1 MMSLQQSVPLTQV
14 PLVAPAGRKTQL
26 KTGAGGGSSGE
37 EAKQGKMNQR
47 KKTVINPNW
56 LRIHST
62 IVPMLLTA
70 RRPGILPYS
79 MLFLFISVPMVLA
92 GSLVFDR

>member
-47 KKTVINPNW
+47 KKNGDQSKLASHPFYH
-56 LRIHST
+56 RAHAFDSKA
-62 IVPMLLTA
+62 A
-70 RRPGILPYS
+70 RHTPIFNALPLHKRANGLGRFFS
-79 MLFLFISVPMVLA
+79 F
-92 GSLVFDR
+92 